1 MYRFS
6 PVLRV
11 AADGHRLTIPL
22 FATMALLLNAQ
33 SLGKS
38 YGPRQLFKDI
48 SISFDDQEKAGL
60 IGLNGAGKSTLLR
73 IIAGIESPDE
83 GTIVRRRGM
92 RIGYLAQEDVFDAG
106 QSVRQVLEQAAEPL
120 FPDPVQR
127 QTQVQILL
135 GKTGFVDPQQPVEAL
150 SGGWCKRLA
159 IACQLIRQPDLLLL
173 DEPTNHLDLQGIYWL
188 EGLLKNASFAYIVIS
203 HDRYLLQNVMKRI
216 VDLGPAY
223 PDGYLSV
230 NGDYTEFLRRKAE
243 FLGGQAQQQQALAG
257 KVRREIEWLQRG
269 AKARTTKAK
278 GRIEQAGQMMAQL
291 DQLKGRNAQTA
302 SVQID
307 FAATHRQTRK
317 LLLANKLSKSLGG
330 KTLFGDLDLVLAPGD
345 KLGLLGPNGS
355 GKSTLIRILAGQIP
369 PDSGEIRTAE
379 GLRLVLFEQARG
391 QLDRAQTL
399 RQALAPGGDN
409 VIFRE
414 QSMHVTAWAKRFLFR
429 PDQLDLPL
437 SELSG
442 GEQARVFMARM
453 MLQPAD
459 VLILDEPT
467 NDLDI
472 PSLEVLEESL
482 EDFPGGLLLV
492 SHDRHLIDRL
502 ATEILALDGAGGS
515 RYFADL
521 SQWEQSRQ
529 ESEITANSRKT
540 DTRAPRQE
548 TRGGLRRLTYKEQRE
563 WEQMEDR
570 ITAAEQQ
577 VADLHQQMEDP
588 QVLADHVRL
597 ADVCREMETAQHQV
611 RELWARWEE
620 LQAKQHA

>member
-1 MYRFS
+1 
-6 PVLRV
+6 
-11 AADGHRLTIPL
+11 
-22 FATMALLLNAQ
+22 MALLLNAQ
-33 SLGKS
+33 SISKS
-38 YGPRQLFKDI
+38 YGPRQLFRDI

-73 IIAGIESPDE
+73 ILAGIESPDE
-83 GTIVRRRGM
+83 GTLTRRREM
-92 RIGYLAQEDVFDAG
+92 RIGYLAQEDVFEAG
-106 QSVRQVLEQAAEPL
+106 QTVRQAMEQAAEQR
-120 FPDPVQR
+120 FVDPVQR

-135 GKTGFVDPQQPVEAL
+135 GKTGFADPQQPVEAL
-150 SGGWCKRLA
+150 SGGWRKRLA
-159 IACQLIRQPDLLLL
+159 IACQLIRRPDLLLL
-173 DEPTNHLDLQGIYWL
+173 DEPTNHLDLQGIDWL
-188 EGLLKNASFAYIVIS
+188 EGLLKNASFAYVIIS
-203 HDRYLLQNVMKRI
+203 HDRYLLQNVMRRI
-216 VDLGPAY
+216 VDLGTAY

-230 NGDYTEFLRRKAE
+230 NGDYTEFLRRKVE
-243 FLGGQAQQQQALAG
+243 FLSGQAQQQQALAG

-317 LLLANKLSKSLGG
+317 LLQANKLTKSLGG
-330 KTLFGDLDLVLAPGD
+330 KPLFGDLDLVLAPGD

-379 GLRLVLFEQARG
+379 GLRMVLFEQARG
-391 QLDRAQTL
+391 QLDRTQTL
-399 RQALAPGGDN
+399 RRALAPGGDN
-409 VIFRE
+409 VVFRE

-429 PDQLDLPL
+429 QDQLDLPL

-442 GEQARVFMARM
+442 GEQARVLMARM

-482 EDFPGGLLLV
+482 EDFPGGLILV

-502 ATEILALDGAGGS
+502 STEILALDGAGGS

-529 ESEITANSRKT
+529 ESENPANERKT

-548 TRGGLRRLTYKEQRE
+548 TRSGIRRLTYKEQRE

-597 ADVCREMETAQHQV
+597 AGVCREMETAQHQV
-611 RELWARWEE
+611 RELWTRWEE
-620 LQAKQHA
+620 LQAKQQA

>member
-1 MYRFS
+1 
-6 PVLRV
+6 
-11 AADGHRLTIPL
+11 
-22 FATMALLLNAQ
+22 MALLLNAK

-38 YGPRQLFKDI
+38 YGPRRLFQEI

-73 IIAGIESPDE
+73 ILAGIESPDE
-83 GTIVRRRGM
+83 GAIERRRDM
-92 RIGYLAQEDVFDAG
+92 RIGYLAQEDLFEAG
-106 QSVRQVLEQAAEPL
+106 QSVQQVLEKAGEQRFVEEN
-120 FPDPVQR
+120 QR
-127 QTQVQILL
+127 QTQVRILL
-135 GKTGFVDPQQPVEAL
+135 GKTGFEDANQPVESL
-150 SGGWCKRLA
+150 SGGWKKRLA

-188 EGLLKNASFAYIVIS
+188 EGLLKNAPFAYVVIS

-216 VDLGPAY
+216 VDLGTAY

-291 DQLKGRNAQTA
+291 DQLKQRNAQA
-302 SVQID
+302 GSVQID
-307 FAATHRQTRK
+307 FLATHRQTRK
-317 LLLANKLSKSLGG
+317 LLQANKLSKSMGE
-330 KTLFGDLDLVLAPGD
+330 KTLFGDLDLVLSPGD

-379 GLRLVLFEQARG
+379 GLRVVLFEQARG
-391 QLDRAQTL
+391 QLDRTQTL
-399 RQALAPGGDN
+399 RLSLAPGGDN

-429 PDQLDLPL
+429 SDQLDLPL

-442 GEQARVFMARM
+442 GEQARVLMARM
-453 MLQPAD
+453 MLKPAD

-482 EDFPGGLLLV
+482 EEFPGGLILV

-502 ATEILALDGAGGS
+502 CTDILALDGDGGA

-529 ESEITANSRKT
+529 ESENAASSRKM

-548 TRGGLRRLTYKEQRE
+548 TRSGIRRLTYKEQRE

-570 ITAAEQQ
+570 ITAAEKQ
-577 VADLHQQMEDP
+577 VEELHQKMEDP
-588 QVLADHVRL
+588 KVLADHVQL
-597 ADVCREMETAQHQV
+597 AEVCRQMESAQLQA
-611 RELWARWEE
+611 RQLWARWEE
-620 LQAKQHA
+620 LQAKQQA

>member
-1 MYRFS
+1 
-6 PVLRV
+6 
-11 AADGHRLTIPL
+11 
-22 FATMALLLNAQ
+22 MALLLNAQ

-38 YGPRQLFKDI
+38 YGPRQLFREI

-73 IIAGIESPDE
+73 ILAGIESPDE
-83 GTIVRRRGM
+83 GQIIRRREM
-92 RIGYLAQEDVFDAG
+92 RIGYLAQEDVFQAG
-106 QSVRQVLEQAAEPL
+106 RSVQQTLETAAEQR
-120 FPDPVQR
+120 FSEVDQR
-127 QTQVQILL
+127 QTQVRILL
-135 GKTGFVDPQQPVEAL
+135 GKCGFADPDQSVEAL
-150 SGGWCKRLA
+150 SGGWRKRLA

-188 EGLLKNASFAYIVIS
+188 EGLLKNAPFAYIVIS
-203 HDRYLLQNVMKRI
+203 HDRYLLQNIMKRI
-216 VDLGPAY
+216 VDLGTAY

-243 FLGGQAQQQQALAG
+243 FLSGQAQQQQALAG

-291 DQLKGRNAQTA
+291 DQLKQRNAQA
-302 SVQID
+302 GSVQID
-307 FAATHRQTRK
+307 FSATHRQTRK
-317 LLLANKLSKSLGG
+317 LLQASKLSKSLGG
-330 KTLFGDLDLVLAPGD
+330 RPLFSDLDLVLSPGD

-355 GKSTLIRILAGQIP
+355 GKSTLIRILAGQIQ

-391 QLDRAQTL
+391 QLDRTQTL
-399 RQALAPGGDN
+399 RRALAPGGDN

-482 EDFPGGLLLV
+482 DDFPGGLLLV

-502 ATEILALDGAGGS
+502 CTNVLALDGSGGA

-521 SQWEQSRQ
+521 AQWEQSRQ
-529 ESEITANSRKT
+529 DSENAAGSRKM

-548 TRGGLRRLTYKEQRE
+548 TRSGLRRLTYMEQRE
-563 WEQMEDR
+563 WEQMEGR
-570 ITAAEQQ
+570 LTAAEQQ
-577 VADLHQQMEDP
+577 VADLHQRMEDP

-597 ADVCREMETAQHQV
+597 AEACREMESAQQQV
-611 RELWARWEE
+611 HALWARWEE
-620 LQAKQHA
+620 LQAKQQA